1 MNTENSFQTK
11 LSKDFKL
18 KYQSKEMEGG
28 KETKES

>member
-1 MNTENSFQTK
+1 VQE
-11 LSKDFKL
+11 DFKL